1 MSTNVHQAIAQRI
14 LRSENCLAVLA
25 GGLCEALTVNAVISV
40 FLTSR
45 PTAILPLTI
54 VLGEDEKVFSQFS
67 PKNITGENPI
77 DSRQSIYAA
86 GGVFV
91 VTERVLLSDL
101 LTQRLDAALIDL
113 LILPK
118 AHGISD
124 TSNEAFIVR
133 LFRERNPK
141 GYLVAISEKPH
152 IISSSI
158 NQLVKSLFLSEV
170 VLFPRFHEA
179 VHEALSKA
187 SEMNIHQHDCPL
199 SVRQIEMKSLVCRI
213 ITSCIDEIKKSKPQ
227 VPMLEVDAQ
236 TLIRNKAEL
245 FALRRKLEPVWMKL
259 SWTTRQIV
267 NDLSVIRQILAGLS
281 RYDPVHVWALI
292 TAQQQVSLKAASPW
306 WLSEDARR
314 LLQLAKL
321 RVGLSGSLIKASD
334 FGSIDDQSFV
344 IEISAK
350 WNVIQEI
357 VHSVLADHSET
368 EQDPKRI
375 RRTFREKKVLILTG
389 DEIVARELEGFIN
402 EGPERASLESLRR
415 YLDSQNNTAA
425 VSLIQQAIDSFPS
438 KSLSSADREGRCEV
452 IVSCSLEKS
461 DQLVGDLG
469 SIRPDVVVLME
480 PSLVAVRAIEVFC
493 HTYPQALQVHILS
506 HSQSLVEPD
515 FSTLV
520 GRENEAFDAII
531 RGKNALSFFSK
542 NELFQQK
549 KIAKAAISAPSS
561 RQGGSRRA
569 RTVAELLR
577 QSVLVDTRELRSAL
591 PLMLYRKGY
600 DISPTTLGIGDY
612 ILSRDIAVE
621 RKSVAGSDLQQS
633 LSSGRLYKQL
643 VNMTHAFAW
652 PVLLLEFSTGKAFQL
667 QSTDSTTGE
676 ISPSS
681 LIARIVSLIMHFP
694 SLRLIWSPSFAFTA
708 SIFGRMKIGR
718 EQPRIDPVTREPVSA
733 IDTTAMATSQI
744 SKRAVEFLKA
754 CPGITAANLPSVL
767 KRVKS
772 IRELVELDS
781 TELISFMGKRDGNLF
796 LKFINH
802 QH

>member
-1 MSTNVHQAIAQRI
+1 MSTNIHQAIGQRI
-14 LRSENCLAVLA
+14 LRSGNCLAVLA
-25 GGLCEALTVNAVISV
+25 GGLCETLTVNAVISEL
-40 FLTSR
+40 LTSR
-45 PTAILPLTI
+45 PTAISPLTI
-54 VLGEDEKVFSQFS
+54 VLGEDEKLFSQFS
-67 PKNITGENPI
+67 PKNITGETSM

-86 GGVFV
+86 GGVVV

-101 LTQRLDAALIDL
+101 LTQRLDGALIDL
-113 LILPK
+113 LILPH

-141 GYLVAISEKPH
+141 GFLVAISEKPH
-152 IISSSI
+152 IVSSSMD
-158 NQLVKSLFLSEV
+158 QLVKSLFLSEV
-170 VLFPRFHEA
+170 LLFPRFHEA

-187 SEMNIHQHDCPL
+187 SDMNIQQHDCPL
-199 SVRQIEMKSLVCRI
+199 SVRQIEMQSLVCGI
-213 ITSCIDEIKKSKPQ
+213 ITSCIEEIKKSKPQ
-227 VPMLEVDAQ
+227 VPLLEVDAH
-236 TLIRNKAEL
+236 TLIRNKTEL

-267 NDLSVIRQILAGLS
+267 SDLSIIRQILAGLS

-292 TAQQQVSLKAASPW
+292 TAQQQVSLKASPW

-314 LLQLAKL
+314 LVQLAKL
-321 RVGLSGSLIKASD
+321 RVGLSGSLMKASD

-344 IEISAK
+344 METSAK

-357 VHSVLADHSET
+357 VNSVLADQSET

-375 RRTFREKKVLILTG
+375 RRTFREMKILVITG

-415 YLDSQNNTAA
+415 YMDSQNDAAA
-425 VSLIQQAIDSFPS
+425 VSLIQQAIDSLSS
-438 KSLSSADREGRCEV
+438 KSLSSANREGRCEV
-452 IVSCSLEKS
+452 MVSCSLEKG
-461 DQLVGDLG
+461 DELVGDLG
-469 SIRPDVVVLME
+469 SIRPDLVVLME

-493 HTYPQALQVHILS
+493 HTNPQALQVHILS

-520 GRENEAFDAII
+520 GRENEAFDSII
-531 RGKNALSFFSK
+531 RGKNTLSFFSK
-542 NELFQQK
+542 NELFEQTK
-549 KIAKAAISAPSS
+549 RAKSAISAPSS
-561 RQGGSRRA
+561 RKGGSRRA
-569 RTVAELLR
+569 RTVADLLR
-577 QSVLVDTRELRSAL
+577 QRVLVDTRELRSAL

-600 DISPTTLGIGDY
+600 DISPTTLGVGDY

-621 RKSVAGSDLQQS
+621 RKSVTGNDLQQS

-733 IDTTAMATSQI
+733 IDPTAMATSQI

-781 TELISFMGKRDGNLF
+781 TELISVMGKRDGNLF